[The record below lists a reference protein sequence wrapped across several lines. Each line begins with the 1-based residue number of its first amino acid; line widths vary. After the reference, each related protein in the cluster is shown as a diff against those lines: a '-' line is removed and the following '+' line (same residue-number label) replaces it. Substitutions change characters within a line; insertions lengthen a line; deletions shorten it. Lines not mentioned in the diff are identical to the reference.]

1 MNDQRIVVITGG
13 AGGLGI
19 AVTKHFLAHGD
30 AVIVPLYNTQ
40 EGDKLLQGIEQRH
53 RARLDATVA
62 DVMDEKRVDE
72 FYDSMDKKY
81 GRLDVLVHLVGGI
94 RPWAE
99 VAETKVEDW
108 DFVVNLNLRSTFL
121 NARAAMRIMT
131 RQKTGSIV
139 TVSAMTALKPEARK
153 AAYVTAKAGI
163 IALTRVLADE
173 GRAYNINANAI
184 APSVIRTAANL
195 EWAQG
200 DEADAW
206 VAPEEI
212 AETIYFLSSP
222 AAHSVNGTV
231 VRTFGKLNI

>member
-1 MNDQRIVVITGG
+1 MSEPRIVVITGG

-19 AVTKHFLAHGD
+19 AVTKHFLAYGD
-30 AVIVPLYNTQ
+30 IAVVPLHSAQ
-40 EGDKLLQGIEQRH
+40 EGEKLLQNTEPAY
-53 RARLDATVA
+53 RARLDAKVA

-72 FYDSMDKKY
+72 FYNEIENKY

-99 VAETKVEDW
+99 IAETKIEDW
-108 DFVVNLNLRSTFL
+108 DFVMNLNLRSTFL
-121 NARAAMRIMT
+121 NARAAMRIMK
-131 RQKTGSIV
+131 RNKNGSIV

-153 AAYVTAKAGI
+153 AAYVTAKAGV
-163 IALTRVLADE
+163 IALTQVIADE
-173 GRAYNINANAI
+173 GRAYGINANAI

-200 DEADAW
+200 NEANAW

-222 AAHSVNGTV
+222 AAHSINGTV
-231 VRTFGKLNI
+231 VRTFGKLNL